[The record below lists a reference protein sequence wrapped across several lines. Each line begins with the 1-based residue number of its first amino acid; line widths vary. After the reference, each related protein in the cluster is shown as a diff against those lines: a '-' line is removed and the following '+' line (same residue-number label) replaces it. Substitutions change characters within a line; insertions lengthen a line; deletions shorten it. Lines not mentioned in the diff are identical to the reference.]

1 MLRTKFALSEQYST
15 TWSNIFTTL
24 IELCAKFTKFTLNNG
39 FGLEANHQVMSGVL
53 QERRME
59 GKSKEI
65 LLKALALKSV
75 EDIPKIQEDVANKTI
90 VILKVTPLAQKSL
103 DELKSSVEQLYE
115 YATSVGG
122 DIARLGDERVVITP
136 PGVKIWRG
144 LQ

>member
-1 MLRTKFALSEQYST
+1 MA
-15 TWSNIFTTL
+15 
-24 IELCAKFTKFTLNNG
+24 
-39 FGLEANHQVMSGVL
+39 GVI
-53 QERRME
+53 QEGRME

-65 LLKALALKSV
+65 LLKALALRSV
-75 EDIPKIQEDVANKTI
+75 EDIAKIQEDVTNKTI

-115 YATSVGG
+115 FATSVGG